1 MPTNSKPRA
10 LLSWSSGKDSAF
22 ALHVAQQ
29 QNAVE
34 IVGLLTT
41 INAAFSRVAMHAVR
55 EELVDRQA
63 AAVGLPLWKVP
74 LPWPCPNDAYEV
86 AMRHVVQRA
95 VNDGISVMVFGDLF
109 LQDIRTYRERQLLG
123 TGLIPLFP
131 LWERDTAALA
141 REMLAT
147 GQRAMLTCVDPEQL
161 DATFCGRHFDAALLA
176 ALPTSVDPCGERGE
190 FHTFVWDGPAFR
202 HPVPIALGETV
213 ERDGFVFTDLHPA

>member
-1 MPTNSKPRA
+1 
-10 LLSWSSGKDSAF
+10 LSWSSGKDSAF
-22 ALHVAQQ
+22 ALHVVRQ

-34 IVGLLTT
+34 VVDLLTT
-41 INAAFSRVAMHAVR
+41 VNAAFARVAMHAVR

-63 AAVGLPLWKVP
+63 AAVGLALWKVP

-86 AMRHVVQRA
+86 AMRDVVQRA

-109 LQDIRTYRERQLLG
+109 LQDIRAYRERQLQG
-123 TGLIPLFP
+123 TGLTPLFP
-131 LWERDTAALA
+131 LWQHDTAALA

-147 GQRAMLTCVDPEQL
+147 GQRATLTCIDPKQL

-190 FHTFVWDGPAFR
+190 FHTFAWDGPAFR
-202 HPVPIALGETV
+202 HPVPITVGETL
-213 ERDGFVFTDLHPA
+213 EREGFVFTDLLPA